1 MSVDRDPSSRCV
13 PLVLNGD
20 VVMSRCRP
28 GQAQEEL
35 SRMAAADEVL
45 VIHRGVGSLDTMF
58 GPLPFKPFD
67 YIVIPRCTTYRLEF
81 DRAIQPDLLVIEA
94 SNSIVI
100 PPRYLNPDGQ
110 IRLGAPYSERDF
122 HGPQETLVV
131 ESESDTPRLIKDC
144 ERR

>member
-35 SRMAAADEVL
+35 YRNAAADEVL
-45 VIHRGVGSLDTMF
+45 FIHRGAGVLRTMF

-67 YIVIPRCTTYRLEF
+67 YIVIPKTTTYHLEF
-81 DRAIQPDLLVIEA
+81 NGNDSDMLVVEA
-94 SNSIVI
+94 AGNIGF
-100 PPRYLNPDGQ
+100 PQRYLNPDGQ
-110 IRLGAPYSERDF
+110 FRLGAPFAERDL
-122 HGPQETLVV
+122 HAPIQTLIIDR
-131 ESESDTPRLIKDC
+131 EEDTPVLVK
-144 ERR
+144 

>member
-45 VIHRGVGSLDTMF
+45 FIHRGLGTLHTMF
-58 GPLPFKPFD
+58 GPLLFKPFD

-100 PPRYLNPDGQ
+100 PPRNLNPDAQ
-110 IRLGAPYSERDF
+110 TRLSPPYR
-122 HGPQETLVV
+122 
-131 ESESDTPRLIKDC
+131 PRRC
-144 ERR
+144 NA